1 MTESDMEDDYLD
13 MEDISIAGPM
23 KMAHFELPRAK
34 ELRGAF
40 KRCLREYYV
49 SRMAGNLE
57 VRGLVVTG
65 ESRVGKTRE
74 MKKLIGD
81 FNKSETLMPDGR
93 PGKIVSCL
101 LSGRVTYKDLGIA
114 TLKALGYDIQ
124 GTRTQVYI
132 WERVLFQAE
141 QQGVIGI
148 HYDECQHVF
157 RDGGKTNQHFLDSF
171 KSMMKETRWP
181 LMMILSGVPSLN
193 KYIRSH
199 EQLDN
204 LVEPVRFHEINVK
217 RDEEYLARLLY
228 LYADQVEINIEQ
240 LVTQDFLTRLDYAC
254 SHRWGLV
261 IELLIETLIEAKL
274 KKKKQ
279 LRAKDFAKEFALK
292 TGTREKYSPFT
303 APDFREAFDSQK
315 LLELQ
320 G

>member
-1 MTESDMEDDYLD
+1 MSDLDMEDSYLD
-13 MEDISIAGPM
+13 MEAISIAEPL
-23 KMAHFELPRAK
+23 KRAHFELPRAK

-40 KRCLREYYV
+40 KRCFQEYYV
-49 SRMAGNLE
+49 SKMAGNLE

-74 MKKLIGD
+74 MKNLISD

-124 GTRTQVYI
+124 GTRTQEYI
-132 WERVLFQAE
+132 WELVLHQAE
-141 QQGVIGI
+141 QQSVIGI

-157 RDGGKTNQHFLDSF
+157 RDGGKTNRNFLDSF

-193 KYIRSH
+193 KYIQSH

-204 LVEPVRFHEINVK
+204 LVEPVRFHEINMK
-217 RDEEYLARLLY
+217 RDEEYLAGLLY
-228 LYADQVEINIEQ
+228 RYADQVEINIEQ
-240 LVTQDFLTRLDYAC
+240 LVTPHFLARLDYAC

-274 KKKKQ
+274 KKKKR
-279 LRAKDFAKEFALK
+279 LRAKDFAKQFALK
-292 TGTREKYSPFT
+292 TGTRENYSPFT
-303 APDFREAFDSQK
+303 AEDFREAFDNQK
-315 LLELQ
+315 LFELQ

>member
-1 MTESDMEDDYLD
+1 M
-13 MEDISIAGPM
+13 G
-23 KMAHFELPRAK
+23 HFELPRAEK
-34 ELRGAF
+34 LRGVF

-49 SRMAGNLE
+49 SQMAGNLE

-74 MKKLIGD
+74 LKKLISD
-81 FNKSETLMPDGR
+81 FNESETPMPDGR
-93 PGKIVSCL
+93 PAEIVSCL
-101 LSGRVTYKDLGIA
+101 LSGRVTFKDLGIK

-124 GTRTQVYI
+124 GTRTQEYI
-132 WERVLFQAE
+132 WEMVLHQAK

-157 RDGGKTNQHFLDSF
+157 SDGAKSNRVFLDSF

-181 LMMILSGVPSLN
+181 LMMILSGVPALN
-193 KYIRSH
+193 KYIQSY
-199 EQLDN
+199 EQLEN
-204 LVEPVRFHEINVK
+204 LVEPVRFHEINMK
-217 RDEEYLARLLY
+217 RDEEDLVRLLY

-240 LVTQDFLTRLDYAC
+240 LVTPDFLARLDYAC

-274 KKKKQ
+274 KKKTQ
-279 LRAKDFAKEFALK
+279 LRAKDFAKQFALK
-292 TGTREKYSPFT
+292 TGTREDYSPFT

-315 LLELQ
+315 LLDLHR
-320 G
+320 